1 MPRGECS
8 RHNVPCTCAMGHLY
22 RFVEP
27 VLLLMLAEKG
37 RSYGYDLSN
46 DLARYAFTDAEI
58 ERAALYKTLR
68 RLEKYGYVT
77 SDWDVDEPGPAR
89 RVYALTTSGKRHL
102 QEWAEVLGK
111 VAESMSR
118 FIVSPSLPQVE
129 RVMYSVPSVMT
140 TLIVW

>member
-1 MPRGECS
+1 
-8 RHNVPCTCAMGHLY
+8 MGHLY

-46 DLARYAFTDAEI
+46 ELSGYAFTDAEI

-77 SDWDVDEPGPAR
+77 SGWDMQEPGPAR
-89 RVYALTTSGKRHL
+89 RVYSLTASGRRHL
-102 QEWAEVLGK
+102 KEWAQVLGN
-111 VAESMSR
+111 VAESMRR
-118 FIVSPSLPQVE
+118 FIARTRALSAGRNVRGAGRPRRSRDRRTSARRVSRAEGTS
-129 RVMYSVPSVMT
+129 R
-140 TLIVW
+140 